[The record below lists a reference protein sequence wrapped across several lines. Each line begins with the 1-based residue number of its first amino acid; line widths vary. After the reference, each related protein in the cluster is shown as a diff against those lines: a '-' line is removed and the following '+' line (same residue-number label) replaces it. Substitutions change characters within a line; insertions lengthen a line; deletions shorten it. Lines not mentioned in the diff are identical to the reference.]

1 MRQKNIPENCLLHV
15 NQSYLS
21 IVKYGNISMYHDNF
35 ILGQLL
41 IAANQLTEIENGSCK
56 ANEVQLHTC
65 IYNLTTG
72 EFQGLKAELTFIVFR
87 RGKNESMVITKISLL
102 FYDE

>member
-1 MRQKNIPENCLLHV
+1 
-15 NQSYLS
+15 
-21 IVKYGNISMYHDNF
+21 MYHDNF

-41 IAANQLTEIENGSCK
+41 IAANQLTEIENDSCK
-56 ANEVQLHTC
+56 VNEVQLHTC

-87 RGKNESMVITKISLL
+87 TGKNESMVITKISLL